1 MGLFRKIFGGLKKTA
16 DAIGS
21 GISAIFVRDFDDE
34 FYDELC
40 DLLILADIGV
50 EAGEKIIDDI
60 KSVAKKEKIKTED
73 ELKRRLAASIAE
85 ILGETSANTFNPTR
99 ASVPTKINASVPT
112 HTDESLA
119 NSAPGSNTATA
130 AAPVIYMVV
139 GVNGVGKTTSI
150 GKLGQ
155 YYKNNGK
162 SVLFVSAD
170 TFRAAA
176 TEQLDEWATRVG
188 VRIVKQGEGADPAG
202 VVFDGLTSAK
212 AKGDDIT
219 IIDTAGRLHNK
230 ANLMEELKKID
241 RVIARVTPDVAYKKL
256 LVIDATTGGNALSQV
271 EYFNDAV
278 GIDGIILTKLDGTAK
293 GGIVV
298 AIKQKYNIPVV
309 FVGVGEKPDDLIP
322 FNAIEFANGLMGIA

>member
-21 GISAIFVRDFDDE
+21 GIASIFTKNFDDE
-34 FYDELC
+34 FYDELN
-40 DLLILADIGV
+40 DILILADMGV
-50 EAGEKIIDDI
+50 PAAEQIIDDLKKTV
-60 KSVAKKEKIKTED
+60 KSEKIKTEE
-73 ELKRRLAASIAE
+73 ELKRRLAESIAG
-85 ILGETSANTFNPTR
+85 ILTDGNIMDDGGDPLTLITDGGGR
-99 ASVPTKINASVPT
+99 AIVM
-112 HTDESLA
+112 
-119 NSAPGSNTATA
+119 
-130 AAPVIYMVV
+130 VI
-139 GVNGVGKTTSI
+139 GVNGVGKTTTI

-155 YYKNNGK
+155 YFKGKKK
-162 SVLFVSAD
+162 SVLFIAAD

-176 TEQLDEWATRVG
+176 TEQLNEWANRTG
-188 VRIVKQGEGADPAG
+188 VRIVKQGEGADPAS

-212 AKGDDIT
+212 AKGEDIA

-241 RVIARVTPDVAYKKL
+241 RVAARVLPDADYKKL

-298 AIKQKYNIPVV
+298 AIKQRYNLPVW

-322 FNAIEFANGLMGIA
+322 FNAAEFARALVGTE

>member
-21 GISAIFVRDFDDE
+21 GISAIFTRDFDDE
-34 FYDELC
+34 FYDELT
-40 DLLILADIGV
+40 DILILADIGV
-50 EAGEKIIDDI
+50 EAAEKIIAEL
-60 KSVAKKEKIKTED
+60 KTAVKKEKIKTEA
-73 ELKRRLAASIAE
+73 ELKQRLSKAIAD
-85 ILGETSANTFNPTR
+85 IL
-99 ASVPTKINASVPT
+99 
-112 HTDESLA
+112 ESL
-119 NSAPGSNTATA
+119 NGDAPTA
-130 AAPVIYMVV
+130 ADPAAPTVYMII

-162 SVLFVSAD
+162 SVLFISAD

-176 TEQLDEWATRVG
+176 TEQLDEWAVRTG
-188 VRIVKQGEGADPAG
+188 VRIVKQGEGADPAS

-212 AKGDDIT
+212 AKGDAIT

-241 RVIARVTPDVAYKKL
+241 RVIARVNPDADYKKL
-256 LVIDATTGGNALSQV
+256 LVIDATTGSNALSQV

-278 GIDGIILTKLDGTAK
+278 GVDGIILTKLDGTAK

-322 FNAIEFANGLMGIA
+322 FNPREFADGIMGII